1 MPVSPARAA
10 AFDILLRVAREDSY
24 AAELLHATRC
34 ADLSPADHGLATELV
49 MGVLRW
55 RAAIDATLTPAS
67 SKPLHKLDPEVL
79 TALRLGAYQLGW
91 LDRIPA
97 HAAIHESVELV
108 KRARKR
114 SAAPF
119 ANAILRKLSASPSI
133 FRPGAIEQAATP
145 ETLAA
150 VASHPEWLVLRW
162 TEQFGLATARAIC
175 AYDQAV
181 PSTAIRL
188 RDATVETD
196 LNSRQIDLVPGEFLT
211 SARRVIRGDITR
223 TPELNQNRIAIQD
236 EASQL
241 VAALVGKGSRI
252 LDACA
257 APGGKTWS
265 MADRNPPAAIT
276 AVELHPHRADL
287 LRKRVPSPNVT
298 VINSDLRTLPLT
310 EPFDRV
316 LVDAPCSGTG
326 TLARNPEIKWRLR
339 NEDLADLQ
347 SRQFAILHAAMKH
360 VAPGGRL
367 IYSTCSLERDE
378 NELVI
383 EQALADNHTF
393 HQLECSVELERLQRE
408 GELTAS
414 IDSLRSGPYLRT
426 VPGIHRSDGF
436 FAAILEKS

>member
-10 AFDILLRVAREDSY
+10 AFDILLRVEREDSY
-24 AAELLHATRC
+24 AAELLHSTRC
-34 ADLSPADHGLATELV
+34 ADLFPADHGLATELV

-55 RAAIDATLTPAS
+55 RAAIDATLSPAS
-67 SKPLHKLDPEVL
+67 SKPLHKLDHEVL
-79 TALRLGAYQLGW
+79 TALRLGAYQLAW
-91 LDRIPA
+91 LSRIPA

-119 ANAILRKLSASPSI
+119 ANAILRKLSTGPSN
-133 FRPGAIEQAATP
+133 FGAAEIQQAAAP

-150 VASHPEWLVLRW
+150 AASHPEWLVQRW
-162 TEQFGLATARAIC
+162 IEQFGLTTARAIC

-181 PSTAIRL
+181 PATAIRL
-188 RDATVETD
+188 RDATVAAALAEH
-196 LNSRQIDLVPGEFLT
+196 QIDLAPGEFLT
-211 SARRVIRGDITR
+211 SARRVIRGDITH
-223 TPELNQNRIAIQD
+223 TPEFTQNRIAIQD

-241 VAALVGKGSRI
+241 VAALLGKGSRI

-265 MADRNPPAAIT
+265 MADRNPQAAIT
-276 AVELHPHRADL
+276 AVELHRHRADL
-287 LRKRVPSPNVT
+287 LRKRLPSANVT
-298 VINSDLRTLPLT
+298 VINRDLRTLPRS

-339 NEDLADLQ
+339 PEDLADLQ
-347 SRQFAILHAAMKH
+347 SRQLAILQAAMQH

-367 IYSTCSLERDE
+367 IYSTCSLEREE
-378 NELVI
+378 NEVVI
-383 EQALADNHTF
+383 EQALAGNPAF
-393 HQLECSVELERLQRE
+393 HLFDCAIELERLQRE
-408 GELTAS
+408 GELTGP

-436 FAAILEKS
+436 FAAILEKF